1 MDFKKNE
8 YKKKE
13 FLKAGNFK
21 ELHGLSYPTNLHHNL
36 FFYIKI
42 VTDFSMNCQVII

>member
-13 FLKAGNFK
+13 FLKTAIFE
-21 ELHGLSYPTNLHHNL
+21 ELYGLSYPNNLHH
-36 FFYIKI
+36 FFIFYIKI
-42 VTDFSMNCQVII
+42 VTDF

>member
-13 FLKAGNFK
+13 FLKAGNFLRTPWSK
-21 ELHGLSYPTNLHHNL
+21 LPE
-36 FFYIKI
+36 
-42 VTDFSMNCQVII
+42 